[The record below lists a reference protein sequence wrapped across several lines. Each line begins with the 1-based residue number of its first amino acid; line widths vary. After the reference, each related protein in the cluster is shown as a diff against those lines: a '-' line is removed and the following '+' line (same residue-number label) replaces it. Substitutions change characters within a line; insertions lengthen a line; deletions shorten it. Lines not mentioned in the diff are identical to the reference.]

1 MMPDLRVQLCS
12 APKQLRTGEP
22 LIKKQTNL
30 IQRRKTYV
38 NHGICICAGRNRHGS
53 GQPANGRNHG
63 GEARERCSGHGNT
76 HSEPNGP
83 AGAAGFPCG
92 NDHIPIGQRTKIM
105 LLSKVKVGIS
115 ACGIGILDGKNVSD
129 YIRTFEINEL
139 TSADDVTSVAEKLH
153 KYAFK
158 YFPQVNFFVCGYQ
171 NDEPFVYIVN
181 KEIKRSNIENG
192 RMRYASIWS
201 GEQAAITKLLNG
213 NPPMMINHV
222 LMPLKDAIDFAD
234 FLVDA
239 TIKSQRFEMKPATC
253 GGDIDILVLTKDD
266 SFWFRHKVYKPG
278 R

>member
-1 MMPDLRVQLCS
+1 MMPGLRVQLCS

-115 ACGIGILDGKNVSD
+115 ACGIGILDGKMFRIISARLKSTNSHRRMMSRALPKSCINMHLNTFRRSISLFAA
-129 YIRTFEINEL
+129 IRTTNRL
-139 TSADDVTSVAEKLH
+139 CTL
-153 KYAFK
+153 
-158 YFPQVNFFVCGYQ
+158 
-171 NDEPFVYIVN
+171 
-181 KEIKRSNIENG
+181 
-192 RMRYASIWS
+192 
-201 GEQAAITKLLNG
+201 
-213 NPPMMINHV
+213 
-222 LMPLKDAIDFAD
+222 
-234 FLVDA
+234 
-239 TIKSQRFEMKPATC
+239 
-253 GGDIDILVLTKDD
+253 
-266 SFWFRHKVYKPG
+266 
-278 R
+278 

>member
-1 MMPDLRVQLCS
+1 M
-12 APKQLRTGEP
+12 
-22 LIKKQTNL
+22 
-30 IQRRKTYV
+30 
-38 NHGICICAGRNRHGS
+38 
-53 GQPANGRNHG
+53 
-63 GEARERCSGHGNT
+63 
-76 HSEPNGP
+76 
-83 AGAAGFPCG
+83 
-92 NDHIPIGQRTKIM
+92 
-105 LLSKVKVGIS
+105 
-115 ACGIGILDGKNVSD
+115 
-129 YIRTFEINEL
+129 
-139 TSADDVTSVAEKLH
+139 
-153 KYAFK
+153 
-158 YFPQVNFFVCGYQ
+158 
-171 NDEPFVYIVN
+171 YIVN

>member
-1 MMPDLRVQLCS
+1 MSIMVSVFVPDGIVMAADSR
-12 APKQLRTGEP
+12 
-22 LIKKQTNL
+22 QTVG
-30 IQRRKTYV
+30 ITAVKPV
-38 NHGICICAGRNRHGS
+38 NGAQGTETRILNRMDRP
-53 GQPANGRNHG
+53 GQPGF
-63 GEARERCSGHGNT
+63 
-76 HSEPNGP
+76 P
-83 AGAAGFPCG
+83 AGTIISQSDNA
-92 NDHIPIGQRTKIM
+92 QKIM

-266 SFWFRHKVYKPG
+266 SFWFRHKVYKPV

>member
-1 MMPDLRVQLCS
+1 M
-12 APKQLRTGEP
+12 
-22 LIKKQTNL
+22 
-30 IQRRKTYV
+30 
-38 NHGICICAGRNRHGS
+38 
-53 GQPANGRNHG
+53 
-63 GEARERCSGHGNT
+63 
-76 HSEPNGP
+76 
-83 AGAAGFPCG
+83 
-92 NDHIPIGQRTKIM
+92 
-105 LLSKVKVGIS
+105 
-115 ACGIGILDGKNVSD
+115 SD

>member
-1 MMPDLRVQLCS
+1 MRAECAVYIIRDNHQVGVIILHDIDNACHRLRAEGV
-12 APKQLRTGEP
+12 TGR
-22 LIKKQTNL
+22 IA
-30 IQRRKTYV
+30 
-38 NHGICICAGRNRHGS
+38 GIGH
-53 GQPANGRNHG
+53 
-63 GEARERCSGHGNT
+63 EERFDN
-76 HSEPNGP
+76 
-83 AGAAGFPCG
+83 A
-92 NDHIPIGQRTKIM
+92 QKIM